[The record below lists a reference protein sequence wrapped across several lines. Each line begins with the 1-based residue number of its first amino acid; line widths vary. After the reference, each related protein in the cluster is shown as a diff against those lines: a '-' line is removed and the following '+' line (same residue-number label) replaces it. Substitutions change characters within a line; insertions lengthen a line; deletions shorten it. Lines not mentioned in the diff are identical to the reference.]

1 MKKIII
7 ALSIILITL
16 SCKAQQIVPLETK
29 LDEAPVGT
37 YFKDSNGLLTK
48 YIGTWSGTYENKNY
62 TFIVTKY
69 KDEFRGVF
77 SDRLSIRYLI
87 TSNAGVILQDTR
99 SLSDENNL
107 VIAGLYFGKNFGYY
121 VLNYSGENAIC
132 GQSGDVYISTTKD
145 KKQMQFYLATSQ
157 DIINGNKCAKV
168 AEQIL
173 PTKPILFNKQ

>member
-29 LDEAPVGT
+29 LDEAPIGT

-48 YIGTWSGTYENKNY
+48 YIGTWKGTYENKNY

-107 VIAGLYFGKNFGYY
+107 VIAGLYFGENFGYY
-121 VLNYSGENAIC
+121 VLSYSGENAQC
-132 GQSGDVYISTTKD
+132 GQSGDLFISTSKD
-145 KKQMQFYLATSQ
+145 NKQMKLYLATSH
-157 DIINGNKCAKV
+157 DIINASKCPKV

-173 PTKPILFNKQ
+173 PTKSMFLNKQ